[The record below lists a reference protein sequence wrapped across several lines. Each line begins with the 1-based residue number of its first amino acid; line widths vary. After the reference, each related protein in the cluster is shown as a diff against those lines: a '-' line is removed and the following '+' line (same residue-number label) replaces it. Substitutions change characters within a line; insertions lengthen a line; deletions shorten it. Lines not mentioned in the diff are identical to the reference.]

1 MKYTGR
7 IFGSI
12 GIFLLHLVYLVYY
25 YWRDGKVEPFD
36 LYTYPLLI
44 LYGYWTGKQYDKMK
58 FYSEKDE
65 LTGLYNRRFVMKTF
79 EKVTSL
85 AERAN
90 SKLFLLVIDCDN
102 FKDINDTYGHHK
114 GDLVLIAIG
123 ETLVR
128 STRKSDIAAR
138 WGGDEFLVIGHYK
151 DETGLE
157 TVLQRLDTHFQ
168 NLSKQI
174 NIPVKVSIGSAVYDH
189 DRDLDELIKSADQN
203 MYERKKQRKASIKP
217 EYLAEIK

>member
-7 IFGSI
+7 IFGCI
-12 GIFLLHLVYLVYY
+12 GIFLVHMVYLVYY
-25 YWRDGKVEPFD
+25 FWRDGKVEPFD
-36 LYTYPLLI
+36 LYTYPFLL

-79 EKVTSL
+79 EKITSL

-102 FKDINDTYGHHK
+102 FKHINDEYGHHK
-114 GDLVLIAIG
+114 GDLVLTAIG

-151 DETGLE
+151 DGTGLQS
-157 TVLQRLDTHFQ
+157 LLHRLDNDFQ

-174 NIPVKVSIGSAVYDH
+174 NLPVEVSIGSAVYDH
-189 DRDLDELIKSADQN
+189 SGDLDELIKSADQN
-203 MYERKKQRKASIKP
+203 MYERKKQRKALIKT
-217 EYLAEIK
+217 EYFAETK